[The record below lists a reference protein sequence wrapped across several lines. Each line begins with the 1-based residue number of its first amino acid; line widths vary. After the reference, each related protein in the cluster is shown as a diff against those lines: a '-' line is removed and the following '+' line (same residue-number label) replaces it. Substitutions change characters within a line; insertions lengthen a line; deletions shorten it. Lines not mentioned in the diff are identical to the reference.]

1 MGVGVWVCDKKTA
14 GGRGGDPLR
23 VEGASK
29 EDLDELL
36 TNLDEQVLTLRAL
49 LAQKNKY

>member
-1 MGVGVWVCDKKTA
+1 VCDKKAA

-36 TNLDEQVLTLRAL
+36 TNLDEQVPTLLAL
-49 LAQKNKY
+49 LAQQYKY